1 MDELKR
7 SVKEVEPY
15 IIGIT
20 ETWTRPDTGHAEFTL
35 PGYRMFRKDR
45 KLRRGGGVIMYIS
58 ESIQACEIQLNLRL
72 ILMKL

>member
-20 ETWTRPDTGHAEFTL
+20 EIWTRPDMGYAEFTL

-58 ESIQACEIQLNLRL
+58 ESIQACEIQL
-72 ILMKL
+72 KS